1 MNIVG
6 VIETQ
11 THFIGNVW
19 QCGKTRSI
27 NPKFYPKGGI
37 QTLPIGGLSSSLP
50 HYQQEL
56 VRSNIDSPKH
66 HQKLTY
72 SNPKEDRKARSSPKL
87 INRILLFHLFQ
98 FVWGCARMLYCS
110 TMFYPARTINHGTA
124 LTAPWFFHRL
134 SSQTLHPRM
143 RWTAASQRPAMMA
156 APTLASS
163 RTCCKTMWAVWA
175 RHGFGFRDVHWCSFV
190 VCMIGVIRN

>member
-11 THFIGNVW
+11 THFIGNVR

-27 NPKFYPKGGI
+27 NPAKFYPKGGI

-72 SNPKEDRKARSSPKL
+72 SNLKEDRKARSSPKL
-87 INRILLFHLFQ
+87 INGF
-98 FVWGCARMLYCS
+98 YCS
-110 TMFYPARTINHGTA
+110 I
-124 LTAPWFFHRL
+124 FFN
-134 SSQTLHPRM
+134 
-143 RWTAASQRPAMMA
+143 
-156 APTLASS
+156 
-163 RTCCKTMWAVWA
+163 
-175 RHGFGFRDVHWCSFV
+175 F
-190 VCMIGVIRN
+190 